1 MTKKHSPLAAFF
13 GACGRSTAP
22 TSQPLSSSLRQWGCR
37 SFKRSSGRSR
47 LSLRSSFG
55 ACAACTPALPSAT
68 LPRSSHYATLSLS
81 LPSGSCSQSVA
92 FGGVPRPRIVQGR
105 FGSPATP
112 AVPCASFLAHR
123 QRRAR
128 VGLTLLTSLR
138 SFAAPRP
145 PSGSPPQISPQNP
158 RPLWL
163 AGRDHSNVRP
173 ADRHLN
179 GCPTKTIF
187 AGQPMV
193 EMVRER
199 LTPLPDQ
206 QATISRPTLLIFI
219 NKIQR
224 Y

>member
-81 LPSGSCSQSVA
+81 LPSGSGSQSVA
-92 FGGVPRPRIVQGR
+92 FGGVPRPRIVKGR

-128 VGLTLLTSLR
+128 VGLTLLASLR
-138 SFAAPRP
+138 SLAAPRP
-145 PSGSPPQISPQNP
+145 PSGSPPQITPQNP

-163 AGRDHSNVRP
+163 AGLDLSDVRP
-173 ADRHLN
+173 ADQHLH
-179 GCPTKTIF
+179 GLPTETIF
-187 AGQPMV
+187 ACQPMV
-193 EMVRER
+193 EMARER
-199 LTPLPDQ
+199 LAPLPDQ
-206 QATISRPTLLIFI
+206 QATISRPALLIFI

>member
-22 TSQPLSSSLRQWGCR
+22 TSQPLSSSLRQWVCS

-81 LPSGSCSQSVA
+81 LPSGSGSQSVA
-92 FGGVPRPRIVQGR
+92 FGGVPRPRIVKGR

-128 VGLTLLTSLR
+128 VGLTLLASLR
-138 SFAAPRP
+138 SLAAPRP
-145 PSGSPPQISPQNP
+145 PSGSPPQITPQNP
-158 RPLWL
+158 RSLWL
-163 AGRDHSNVRP
+163 AGLDLSDVRP

-179 GCPTKTIF
+179 DCPTKTIF
-187 AGQPMV
+187 AVWHIAATREALLASLPLRRTAIRQP
-193 EMVRER
+193 
-199 LTPLPDQ
+199 TQ
-206 QATISRPTLLIFI
+206 LINKF
-219 NKIQR
+219 KIQR

>member
-128 VGLTLLTSLR
+128 VGLALLTSLR

-163 AGRDHSNVRP
+163 AGLDHSDVRP

>member
-55 ACAACTPALPSAT
+55 ACAACTPALPSAA

-81 LPSGSCSQSVA
+81 LPSGSGSQSVA
-92 FGGVPRPRIVQGR
+92 FGGVPRPRIVKGR

-145 PSGSPPQISPQNP
+145 PSGSPPQITPQNP

-163 AGRDHSNVRP
+163 AGLDLSDVRP

>member
-22 TSQPLSSSLRQWGCR
+22 TSQPQSSSLRQWGCR

-81 LPSGSCSQSVA
+81 LPSGSGSQSA
-92 FGGVPRPRIVQGR
+92 RLRRVPRPRIVKGR

-128 VGLTLLTSLR
+128 VGLTLLASLR
-138 SFAAPRP
+138 SLAAPRP
-145 PSGSPPQISPQNP
+145 PSGSPPQITPPIPQP
-158 RPLWL
+158 SSL
-163 AGRDHSNVRP
+163 AGLDHSNVRP
-173 ADRHLN
+173 ADQHLH
-179 GCPTKTIF
+179 GLPTETIF
-187 AGQPMV
+187 ACQPMV
-193 EMVRER
+193 EMARER
-199 LTPLPDQ
+199 LPPLPDQ
-206 QATISRPTLLIFI
+206 QATISRPALLIFI

>member
-68 LPRSSHYATLSLS
+68 LPRSSHYARFRFRSPQARALSPPGFRASPALA
-81 LPSGSCSQSVA
+81 L
-92 FGGVPRPRIVQGR
+92 FMGR

-128 VGLTLLTSLR
+128 VGLTLLASLR
-138 SFAAPRP
+138 SLAAPRP
-145 PSGSPPQISPQNP
+145 PSGSPPQIAPQNP
-158 RPLWL
+158 RPRPPPGLDL
-163 AGRDHSNVRP
+163 SDVRP

-187 AGQPMV
+187 AV
-193 EMVRER
+193 WHIAATCEAL
-199 LTPLPDQ
+199 LTSLPLRQ
-206 QATISRPTLLIFI
+206 TAIRQPTLLTFI

>member
-158 RPLWL
+158 RQLWL
-163 AGRDHSNVRP
+163 AGLDHSNVRP